1 VSPIDYALLA
11 QRAYTDAPT
20 IGKPDS
26 ASRMHVYG
34 DVHVFRGTDDFSA
47 WLADLNCDVIAV
59 EGLGRIHKG
68 FYGALAA
75 ILPECLDLPR
85 PSAVVGHSL
94 GGAMAIIYGAV
105 LAQLGHVVPVYAFEP
120 PRLCADAAI
129 QDLLA
134 ANKVPWFAT
143 RNGLDIV
150 TQVPPELSLPGP
162 LTKIGTPSFSLDP
175 IEDHGMGRVIEALAN
190 VGVNHGQAHQ
200 LTT

>member
-1 VSPIDYALLA
+1 
-11 QRAYTDAPT
+11 
-20 IGKPDS
+20 
-26 ASRMHVYG
+26 
-34 DVHVFRGTDDFSA
+34 
-47 WLADLNCDVIAV
+47 VIITSV
-59 EGLGRIHKG
+59 
-68 FYGALAA
+68 
-75 ILPECLDLPR
+75 
-85 PSAVVGHSL
+85 
-94 GGAMAIIYGAV
+94 
-105 LAQLGHVVPVYAFEP
+105 P